1 MSQRDRPA
9 EHRTPLRPLEAVF
22 SRYSPELYRYILRR
36 LRRAEQ
42 AADLTQEIFERFLKG
57 SGAGKALNPRAYL
70 FGIAANVVADARL
83 AEGKDPVTYDSEH
96 CDALSGSVPD
106 PAPSPVEQA
115 DLQQELKAALA
126 QLPDMHRA
134 AFLLT
139 KWEGLSIRETAARM
153 KLTEGSVMVYVCEAR
168 ARLRTL
174 LKHRHG
180 QGGPT
185 R

>member
-1 MSQRDRPA
+1 MPQRDHPA
-9 EHRTPLRPLEAVF
+9 ERSSSLRPLEAVF

-36 LRRAEQ
+36 MRRAEQ

-57 SGAGKALNPRAYL
+57 AGVGKALNPRAYL
-70 FGIAANVVADARL
+70 FGIAAHVVADARL

-96 CDALSGSVPD
+96 CDALSSSVPD
-106 PAPSPVEQA
+106 PTPNPIEQA
-115 DLQQELKAALA
+115 DLQQELQAALE

-139 KWEGLSIRETAARM
+139 KWEGLSIREAAARM
-153 KLTEGSVMVYVCEAR
+153 KLAEGSVMVYVCEAR
-168 ARLRTL
+168 ARLKIL
-174 LKHRHG
+174 LKHRYEQKG
-180 QGGPT
+180 FE